1 MSDYRTLDICSVAD
15 SQDLFIVEFGSYGSL
30 LTFGLVTVTTAAE
43 GLVVMSPGRQCY
55 SLRIQPDCLGVG
67 SDLSWD
73 ESTCGCPTGDN
84 TSCDGLLA
92 AVWAPGGNLPLA
104 TTTYCS
110 LQVLTLASNERVA
123 LTPSM
128 RLLFETHHLR
138 TATPATVSRAGIL
151 YVNPQDL
158 GWNPWAFL
166 PFLTFFFF
174 KCVWRELYCIT
185 IKLGNVE
192 RQRVYWHCCPR
203 HRRCRH
209 HPKNFPRLPGWKLCL
224 PSGNSDPSLPWA
236 PCLPLRLLWT
246 VLCIRAHKHKLLFK
260 VQFQL
265 PSDNLGIARSN
276 ANTAF
281 HL

>member
-1 MSDYRTLDICSVAD
+1 MRNWEPTLLQSSISDHLSSRNCFLNWRHSIRKQRSGVFTPMSDYRTLDICSVAD

-43 GLVVMSPGRQCY
+43 GLVVMSPWRQCY
-55 SLRIQPDCLGVG
+55 SLRIQPDCLWVG

-166 PFLTFFFF
+166 PFLTFFFLNACDMSF
-174 KCVWRELYCIT
+174 IA
-185 IKLGNVE
+185 
-192 RQRVYWHCCPR
+192 
-203 HRRCRH
+203 
-209 HPKNFPRLPGWKLCL
+209 L
-224 PSGNSDPSLPWA
+224 PSS
-236 PCLPLRLLWT
+236 
-246 VLCIRAHKHKLLFK
+246 
-260 VQFQL
+260 
-265 PSDNLGIARSN
+265 
-276 ANTAF
+276 
-281 HL
+281 